1 MVSEFGNVY
10 LGKIENYH
18 FDSKLKS
25 KAYYD
30 NSDRSL
36 QFISANDKMF
46 NFLTTTEFIA
56 SQDELLNYGIT
67 MEDYEEWDCLRNGI
81 LKDYKMEHELLFN
94 GKPFNL
100 PGTTKKVDEDYS
112 I

>member
-1 MVSEFGNVY
+1 
-10 LGKIENYH
+10 
-18 FDSKLKS
+18 
-25 KAYYD
+25 
-30 NSDRSL
+30 
-36 QFISANDKMF
+36 
-46 NFLTTTEFIA
+46 
-56 SQDELLNYGIT
+56 